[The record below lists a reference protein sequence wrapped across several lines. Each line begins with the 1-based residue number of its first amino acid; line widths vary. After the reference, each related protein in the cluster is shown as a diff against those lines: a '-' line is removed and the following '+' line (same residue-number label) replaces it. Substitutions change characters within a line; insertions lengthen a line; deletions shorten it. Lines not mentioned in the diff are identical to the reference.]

1 MTRKRRRIADLES
14 RLADR
19 ERAAHNLL
27 ESLECTDAHLR
38 ALDDRLTA
46 LEGQGF
52 DDRVRWHRE
61 FSIGDDDGGRV
72 LWYEGEEPITP
83 REGEVVECRWVSDWE
98 TLDDVKGDDLRTRL
112 VHAAVESLV
121 EGDPVLVI
129 GVGENELKIGWEP
142 Q

>member
-1 MTRKRRRIADLES
+1 MYTSK
-14 RLADR
+14 
-19 ERAAHNLL
+19 ERCPGSHHDIVPCIHVD
-27 ESLECTDAHLR
+27 EEGDGGIYKSGGR
-38 ALDDRLTA
+38 G
-46 LEGQGF
+46 EGQGF